1 MDKTFPEF
9 LLVPYRPISGKMAKD
24 LRNTFIFTMDTIQVT
39 ETAYKEH
46 HPEIFSTPFITIR
59 YDFEFHNLIHITYTQ
74 FKRWS
79 LSLFEYCQNSVS

>member
-1 MDKTFPEF
+1 
-9 LLVPYRPISGKMAKD
+9 
-24 LRNTFIFTMDTIQVT
+24 MDTIQVT

-59 YDFEFHNLIHITYTQ
+59 YDFEFLYFDLLNLYPIAVEIIFDFVSYLCVKY
-74 FKRWS
+74 KRWS